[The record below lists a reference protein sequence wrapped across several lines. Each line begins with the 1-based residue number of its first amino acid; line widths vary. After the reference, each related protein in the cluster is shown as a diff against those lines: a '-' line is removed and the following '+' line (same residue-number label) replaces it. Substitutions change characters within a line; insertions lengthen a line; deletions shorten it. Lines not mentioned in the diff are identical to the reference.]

1 MWKITS
7 FLTNSMPIHIA
18 QNTNFGH
25 HINDGIPTNLT
36 MVPSL
41 RYVLYKLMWPGDAM
55 RHTRLCHG
63 RRPCTTRNLP
73 LLTPFYNMECKI
85 IRKIGQNRT
94 WIVAAIPC
102 VNVTPNRH
110 NAIAQAI
117 VYVSNDV
124 TIPFNS
130 MTSQLTHNGSAPRW
144 NLNMF

>member
-1 MWKITS
+1 MENHFIFDESHANPYCTKYKFWAPYKRWDTHKPNNGAK
-7 FLTNSMPIHIA
+7 FA
-18 QNTNFGH
+18 
-25 HINDGIPTNLT
+25 
-36 MVPSL
+36 L
-41 RYVLYKLMWPGDAM
+41 RIIQVDVTWCAM

-130 MTSQLTHNGSAPRW
+130 MTSQLTHNGSAPGW